1 MTNLFSILSEN
12 FDDDIKLAK
21 YIRML
26 GEIPDAELK
35 LPEGFTVKWTLGDN
49 NVYRTKEEGISLDD
63 MLNGAGLKTSE
74 DW

>member
-26 GEIPDAELK
+26 GEIPDAQLQ

-74 DW
+74 D

>member
-26 GEIPDAELK
+26 GEIPDAQLQ
-35 LPEGFTVKWTLGDN
+35 LPEGFTVKWTLGDK

-74 DW
+74 DL

>member
-26 GEIPDAELK
+26 GEIPDAQLQ
-35 LPEGFTVKWTLGDN
+35 LPEGFTVKWTLGYN

-74 DW
+74 D

>member
-1 MTNLFSILSEN
+1 MSNLFRILSEN

-26 GEIPDAELK
+26 AEIPDAELK
-35 LPEGFTVKWTLGDN
+35 LPEGFTVKWTLGEN
-49 NVYRTKEEGISLDD
+49 NVYHTKEEGISLDD

-74 DW
+74 D